1 MNFIQF
7 RSHRGPADDA
17 DNPGPSP
24 GFRQWRQWIVIA
36 CAVMLVFFGARAAWA
51 NFGNALI
58 FNLQPFLDPTGLI
71 ATYNIHGNID
81 TTNTFF

>member
-7 RSHRGPADDA
+7 RSHRSSAGEA
-17 DNPGPSP
+17 DNSRQFPS
-24 GFRQWRQWIVIA
+24 FRQWILIT
-36 CAVMLVFFGARAAWA
+36 CAMMFVFFGARAAWA